1 MRNPGVVPG
10 GGADYT
16 RWVSVFGTDSESQRH
31 LDVIRSK
38 LTDDEF
44 RGYLLGSV
52 IKCSLVLKV
61 GDA

>member
-10 GGADYT
+10 GGVDYA
-16 RWVSVFGTDSESQRH
+16 RLVSVFGTDSEGQRH

-52 IKCSLVLKV
+52 IKFTLVLKV
-61 GDA
+61 DDE